1 MIQLL
6 IGKFGLVPFLGGL
19 TRSSDHE
26 RTDFQAPA
34 VEVRPLSAT
43 LASLDITLAK
53 CPTAASLSATLA
65 ALDITLTNRPPASFL
80 SEYLAVLEDTALQTN
95 KYEQIRVGGAV
106 AAHDAPRCPANM
118 VSLELSFLQNYA
130 IKINRRA
137 NLSATF
143 RT

>member
-1 MIQLL
+1 M
-6 IGKFGLVPFLGGL
+6 FGLVPFLGGL

-34 VEVRPLSAT
+34 VEVRP
-43 LASLDITLAK
+43 
-53 CPTAASLSATLA
+53 LSATLA